1 MYGILLII
9 VLVVTGG
16 AIAFIGDHLGS
27 KVGKKRIS
35 LFGLRP
41 RHTSIIV
48 TIITGILITATTL
61 GVMAVVSEDVRTAL
75 FGMEQLNQEMAE
87 TKEQLA
93 SASADLSNA
102 RQEQQAADEALKK
115 AKGDLKELQAQKEE
129 LENRNNVL
137 QEGNEALEKAK
148 QELLAKFDVLSKAND
163 ELLVSQAELKSG
175 NEKLQGE
182 NKELEKR
189 NDDLRDGILIMREGE
204 IAFRAGEILNT
215 GIIKGGSSREVVK
228 EEIQKILEQA
238 QENAFVMLSQRTTS
252 VSPDDV
258 QAWVYQPEYDAAI
271 STISSSKDDI
281 VVRIVAVSNLLRGEG
296 LRTTLELYRDKQ
308 VYKDGEMVLEKGLK
322 LDGTANGAEE
332 AILQFLR
339 DVNDTAINHGM
350 LADPLTGVVG
360 VIDGNQIYSAIQQLE
375 PKVGMSLLSAY
386 ANGNTNIIGP
396 LRIRLQVGK

>member
-41 RHTSIIV
+41 KHTSILV
-48 TIITGILITATTL
+48 TIITGILITSTTL
-61 GVMAVVSEDVRTAL
+61 GIMAIVSENVRTAL

-102 RQEQQAADEALKK
+102 RQEQQVADEALKK

-129 LENRNNVL
+129 LENKNSVL
-137 QEGNEALEKAK
+137 QEGNEALERAK
-148 QELLAKFDVLSKAND
+148 QELVARFEVLSKAND
-163 ELLVSQAELKSG
+163 ELLASQTELKSG

-182 NKELEKR
+182 NKDLEKR
-189 NDDLRDGILIMREGE
+189 NKDLRDGILIMREGE

-215 GIIKGGSSREVVK
+215 GIIKGGCSK
-228 EEIQKILEQA
+228 EEAKTEIQKILEQA
-238 QENAFVMLSQRTTS
+238 QENAFIMLSQRTTS
-252 VSPDDV
+252 VSLDDV
-258 QAWVYQPEYDAAI
+258 QAWVYQPEYDAAV

-296 LRTTLELYRDKQ
+296 LRTTLELYHDKE
-308 VYKDGEMVLEKGLK
+308 VYKDGELVLEKGLK
-322 LDGTANGAEE
+322 LAGTADSAEE

-339 DVNDTAINHGM
+339 DVNDTAIKHGM

-375 PKVGMSLLSAY
+375 PKTGMALLSAY